1 MTPVNIE
8 SISSDSGVR
17 LIPLKNLARRILKDS
32 GKKGEVNIILVPNDY
47 MRRLN
52 QRFTGRKGS
61 TDVLS
66 FSFREDKAPEGNKE
80 FLGEVYVSV
89 DKARRQAQSYKVSF
103 NQELKRLVAHG
114 MLHLLG
120 YDHKGKRDE
129 ERMREKEEKYTS
141 SNKRRQK

>member
-1 MTPVNIE
+1 MSPVNIE
-8 SISSDSGVR
+8 NISSDSGVR
-17 LIPLKNLARRILKDS
+17 MISLKNLARGILKDF
-32 GKKGEVNIILVPNDY
+32 GEKGEVNIVLISDDY

-52 QRFTGRKGS
+52 QRFARRKGS

-89 DKARRQAQSYKVSF
+89 DKARRQAQRYKVSLR
-103 NQELKRLVAHG
+103 QELERLVVHG

-120 YDHKGKRDE
+120 YDHKLSRDKQ
-129 ERMREKEEKYTS
+129 RMREKEEEYTS
-141 SNKRRQK
+141 SKRRRK